1 MTQTCER
8 YATRVVRI
16 ASPESMMVSGRA
28 SVTSEPLRKAR
39 AGDDV
44 GERDLDAP
52 IMTSTQL
59 KTLLAP
65 PDKTKSQQT
74 VLASLNSRFH
84 SIDDLDGLDDD
95 FHQAAIRH
103 EQLQR
108 DVRAPSLRLHG
119 C

>member
-1 MTQTCER
+1 
-8 YATRVVRI
+8 
-16 ASPESMMVSGRA
+16 
-28 SVTSEPLRKAR
+28 
-39 AGDDV
+39 
-44 GERDLDAP
+44 
-52 IMTSTQL
+52 MTSTQL